1 MRRATI
7 IKHVDRE
14 ELERMYREEKDAR
27 IKERLLAIIHIYDGK
42 SISDTASIVKRS
54 TSSVKRWLYAW
65 NREAYNGLIPRFTG
79 GPKPRMSYDEW
90 DKVVKEIEDKNM
102 TIKDVR
108 VYIKTTRGID
118 YSYDMVWK
126 VLRKKMKV
134 KYGKPYIMNAKRPDD
149 AEEILKKDS
158 MKQ

>member
-1 MRRATI
+1 
-7 IKHVDRE
+7 
-14 ELERMYREEKDAR
+14 
-27 IKERLLAIIHIYDGK
+27 
-42 SISDTASIVKRS
+42 
-54 TSSVKRWLYAW
+54 
-65 NREAYNGLIPRFTG
+65 
-79 GPKPRMSYDEW
+79 MSYDEW

-149 AEEILKKDS
+149 AEEILKKIL
-158 MKQ
+158 

>member
-42 SISDTASIVKRS
+42 SISDTAYIVKRS
-54 TSSVKRWLYAW
+54 TSSVKRWLYTW
-65 NREAYNGLIPRFTG
+65 NREAYNGLIPRFTC
-79 GPKPRMSYDEW
+79 GPNPRMSYDEW

-102 TIKDVR
+102 SIKDVR

-134 KYGKPYIMNAKRPDD
+134 KYGKPYIINAKRPDD
-149 AEEILKKDS
+149 AESILKKDS